1 MIKAVLFDLD
11 GTLLDTAPA
20 FHQLLNQQL
29 HAAGRPLIHLSE
41 LRTVVSDG
49 AAAMVSLA
57 FDMSPEDPEFDHQL
71 KTLLASY
78 HANPAAN
85 TQLFPGM
92 SEVLNAL
99 DEANIPWGIVTNKPE
114 RFTTPILQHLG
125 LNKNA
130 KTVICPDHVSER
142 KPHPEGLL
150 KAAAE
155 LGVAPEQ
162 CCYIGDHLRDIEAGR
177 RANMATIAV
186 TYGYL
191 HDAEDPQSWNADAY
205 AEHAEELLV
214 RLGLAS
220 TRAHENSDETE

>member
-1 MIKAVLFDLD
+1 
-11 GTLLDTAPA
+11 TLLDTAPA

-29 HAAGRPLIHLSE
+29 HAAGRPLIHLSQ

-49 AAAMVSLA
+49 AAAMISLA
-57 FDMSPEDPEFDHQL
+57 FEMSPEDPEFEGHL
-71 KTLLASY
+71 TTLLSNY
-78 HANPAAN
+78 RANPAAN

-92 SEVLNAL
+92 AEVLDAL
-99 DEANIPWGIVTNKPE
+99 HEAHIPWGIVTNKPE
-114 RFTTPILQHLG
+114 RFTTPILEHLG
-125 LNKNA
+125 LSQA
-130 KTVICPDHVSER
+130 AQTVICPDHVSER

-191 HDAEDPQSWNADAY
+191 HDTEDPQSWNADAY
-205 AEHAEELLV
+205 AEHADELLI
-214 RLGLAS
+214 RLGLAPS
-220 TRAHENSDETE
+220 HLSENSDETE